1 MGLMDAKCVSSNFLP
16 RDWADKTNSCL
27 LLNKDVS
34 LDRKFIFKKTEL
46 PPELTAHKKEGKE

>member
-1 MGLMDAKCVSSNFLP
+1 MDAKCVSSNFLP
-16 RDWADKTNSCL
+16 RDWADKTNSWL